1 MILFHLTANDYLTT
15 IETLIFNST
24 ISTISVSIPIID
36 DDVDEITEN
45 FFADLALITV
55 TDRVNVAPA
64 EATVSI
70 VDNDGEWLYMHA

>member
-1 MILFHLTANDYLTT
+1 MILFHLTANDYLTI

-55 TDRVNVAPA
+55 TDRVIVAPA
-64 EATVSI
+64 VATVSI
-70 VDNDGEWLYMHA
+70 IDNDGEWLYMHA